1 MKKLL
6 LTLLLSASLLA
17 EPPIL
22 KIAVV
27 EGQQLLKQ
35 TKEGMRIEAQI
46 TKKREDLAEEIRAL
60 DQKLE
65 KEANDMRAK
74 QRTASDDVLAQKQES
89 FMKAQRAR
97 ENRAQEAE
105 AEFKN
110 FANRKLASFDK
121 KLRKQIIEW
130 AEKNQFD
137 LVSLKESG
145 EVIYTSQKAN
155 YTNQVMD
162 ILDTEFDKEAKIL
175 AAKEATKKIN

>member
-6 LTLLLSASLLA
+6 LTLLLSSSLLA

-22 KIAVV
+22 KIAVI
-27 EGQQLLKQ
+27 EGQQILKQ
-35 TKEGMRIEAQI
+35 TKEGMKIESEI

-121 KLRKQIIEW
+121 KLRKQIFEW

-145 EVIYTSQKAN
+145 EVIYASQKVN
-155 YTNQVMD
+155 YTSQVMD
-162 ILDTEFDKEAKIL
+162 ILDTEFEKEAKIL